1 MWIRHRSVRDED
13 VCGSVHVPIYSVRD
27 AIPKSCYRHH
37 CLMPFDFAPCHPPAL
52 PSLFLPFHT
61 HTHTQFLSALSVVA
75 ERHDLCVRLFESTAT
90 DEKGGAYG
98 IRFFLDGDWTTVRVD
113 DRFPI
118 TAAPRRAHLATASKV
133 AYGRCVSE
141 TTGETMLW
149 ASLLEKAYA
158 KAHGSYKAISGGE
171 ISEALLDLTG
181 APTISITFDD
191 PSLSQVPRASNP
203 PRGHRERNRRGG
215 GGGRAWAHLVCT

>member
-1 MWIRHRSVRDED
+1 M
-13 VCGSVHVPIYSVRD
+13 
-27 AIPKSCYRHH
+27 
-37 CLMPFDFAPCHPPAL
+37 
-52 PSLFLPFHT
+52 
-61 HTHTQFLSALSVVA
+61 A

-191 PSLSQVPRASNP
+191 PSLSQVPCASNP
-203 PRGHRERNRRGG
+203 PRGHRERDRRRS
-215 GGGRAWAHLVCT
+215 GGGRAWAHMVCT

>member
-1 MWIRHRSVRDED
+1 MR
-13 VCGSVHVPIYSVRD
+13 
-27 AIPKSCYRHH
+27 
-37 CLMPFDFAPCHPPAL
+37 HPPAFPL
-52 PSLFLPFHT
+52 PSLPP
-61 HTHTQFLSALSVVA
+61 THTQFLSALSVVA

-98 IRFFLDGDWTTVRVD
+98 IRFFLDGDWTTVRID

-181 APTISITFDD
+181 APTISIAFDD
-191 PSLSQVPRASNP
+191 PSF
-203 PRGHRERNRRGG
+203 NRYGCEQDG
-215 GGGRAWAHLVCT
+215 C